1 MLASSWRR
9 WLASVLAGGT
19 LACAQNPAPRGWLV
33 PAREAQADPYGAWI
47 VVSRLGG
54 GPDVGGEFLAV
65 QRDSVFVLLAD
76 GEVRTVPL
84 DSVLH
89 ARIVF
94 YDAQWGGLAIWTTL
108 GSLSTISNG
117 AFLVFTF
124 PLWVIG
130 GSLAT
135 AGQSHAPL
143 HRVDRAGDLGLFRM
157 YARFPGGLPANLPR
171 TLPPKP
177 RR

>member
-1 MLASSWRR
+1 MLASNWRR

-19 LACAQNPAPRGWLV
+19 LACAQNPAPSGWLA
-33 PAREAQADPYGAWI
+33 PARAAQADPYGAWI
-47 VVSRLGG
+47 VVSRPGG

-89 ARIVF
+89 ALIAF
-94 YDAQWGGLAIWTTL
+94 YDAQWGGLAAWVML

-124 PLWVIG
+124 PLWIIG

-135 AGQSHAPL
+135 AGQSRAPL
-143 HRVDRAGDLGLFRM
+143 RRVDRAPTWDAVRM